1 MRARRSLADSRQKKK
16 KKKRPFTSVWLLHS
30 KRQKQQQQQHHADF
44 SFSRSPIS
52 MQLNINF
59 INLICL

>member
-1 MRARRSLADSRQKKK
+1 MRARRSLADSRQK

-30 KRQKQQQQQHHADF
+30 KRQKQQQQQQQHHADF
-44 SFSRSPIS
+44 SFSRSQIS

>member
-1 MRARRSLADSRQKKK
+1 MRARRSLADSRQKK

>member
-44 SFSRSPIS
+44 SFSRSQIS